1 MAGGHTVRFDRETRK
16 LSYSTRSL
24 NRKRRRPYQSQPIL
38 NRLGYGSKAS
48 SLYRLN
54 HLNPTSQKQSL
65 GKSYVSLR
73 NLPTK
78 SLQQKRLLFTNR
90 HVASVHKLISNLQDE
105 DQTFTARLR
114 NLMNTYNF
122 QIFMVVLIILDCVMV
137 LGEMIIELKLFQ
149 NDDCKSLAFFDDN
162 YHEIPIPGID
172 NSSTLNEQNENLFE
186 QHHHH
191 HLLNHRHY
199 LYHRNQ
205 RHDCEHQEHLLHN
218 VEHIFHLT
226 SIFILFLFNIELLV
240 RLYAE
245 GHKYFLN
252 VEIALDS
259 FISLESFKSCACDYY
274 AIRAPFERQIEKLK
288 KKRKL
293 LTRDLAKAYFYSNML
308 EEEITNLRKMIDS
321 FEIIEEIDDDND
333 DDDDDRA
340 EFNDNPARADVM
352 MERTTAVERDQHQDQ
367 QQQQQQ
373 RDQSIAN
380 RNELNQN
387 CDDDHSPSMII
398 EMQPKSSSQSQ
409 LLALNGCSF
418 ESESDSKNKQTKSL
432 DYLV

>member
-172 NSSTLNEQNENLFE
+172 NSSTLVDKNQRLNESYEKMMKNEQNENLFE

-205 RHDCEHQEHLLHN
+205 RHDCEHQERLLHN

-259 FISLESFKSCACDYY
+259 FIVIVSF
-274 AIRAPFERQIEKLK
+274 
-288 KKRKL
+288 
-293 LTRDLAKAYFYSNML
+293 
-308 EEEITNLRKMIDS
+308 
-321 FEIIEEIDDDND
+321 
-333 DDDDDRA
+333 
-340 EFNDNPARADVM
+340 
-352 MERTTAVERDQHQDQ
+352 DQ

-409 LLALNGCSF
+409 LLVLNGFSF